1 MDKDDKR
8 LIKVFEKNANSVDK
22 VTHIMQKEML
32 QELKKI
38 AWALGRIEGRLDKIV
53 EMDNGE

>member
-38 AWALGRIEGRLDKIV
+38 AWTLGRIEGRLDKIV